1 MKFKLRF
8 HVPKV
13 TDHLIDDFRKSRAA
27 EFSKKFPETAGI
39 SPSYQLETDQK
50 AELMMNT
57 VNKWV
62 AESGTIHLLF
72 DTATDTVAVVPI
84 ENH

>member
-13 TDHLIDDFRKSRAA
+13 IDHLIDDFRKSRAA
-27 EFSKKFPETAGI
+27 EFSKKFPDMTGI
-39 SPSYQLETDQK
+39 SPTFQLETDQK
-50 AELMMNT
+50 AELMMNM
-57 VNKWV
+57 VNRWV
-62 AESGTIHLLF
+62 KSDGTIHLQF
-72 DTATDTVAVVPI
+72 DTDSDTVTVVPI